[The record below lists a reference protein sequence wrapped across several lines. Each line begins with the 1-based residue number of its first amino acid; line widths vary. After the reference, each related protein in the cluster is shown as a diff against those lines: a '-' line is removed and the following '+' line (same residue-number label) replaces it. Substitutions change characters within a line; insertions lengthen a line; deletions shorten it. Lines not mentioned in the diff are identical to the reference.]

1 MDVSAQSVM
10 SWHDAENGPQS
21 MVIGPDCRDVGI
33 ERAVPIRRGGNYQH
47 RRNYEGHYWCAGS
60 GRHVWYESMTEY
72 TALMYLDHTERLSAV
87 ASQPVCFHFADAS
100 RHYPDFFA
108 LHESGEKVMY
118 DVRPLALVDKTAEEQ
133 FAKTSEACERI
144 GWGYAVLHGVSG
156 AQRHNLEWVAAYRH
170 PWNSPTADDRERLL
184 AFLDVPQTLGD
195 AARLLDLKHPERRVN
210 LVYHLMWQ
218 QEIAYDDALPLN
230 WSTSLRRSDD

>member
-1 MDVSAQSVM
+1 MDVSAQGVM

-72 TALMYLDHTERLSAV
+72 TALMHLDHTERLSAV
-87 ASQPVCFHFADAS
+87 ATQPVCLYFADGS

-118 DVRPLALVDKTAEEQ
+118 DVRPLELVDKAAEDQ
-133 FAKTSEACERI
+133 FVKTSQVCERI
-144 GWGYAVLHGVSG
+144 GWGYAVLHGVTG
-156 AQRHNLEWVAAYRH
+156 LQRHNLEWLAAYRH
-170 PWNSPTADDRERLL
+170 PWNCPTEGDRSQLL
-184 AFLDVPQTLGD
+184 AFLEEPQTLAD
-195 AARLLDLKHPERRVN
+195 AARLLDLKHPARRVH
-210 LVYHLMWQ
+210 LIYHLMWRR
-218 QEIAYDDALPLN
+218 EITYNDSLPLN
-230 WSTSLRRSDD
+230 WATPLGRSDV

>member
-1 MDVSAQSVM
+1 
-10 SWHDAENGPQS
+10 
-21 MVIGPDCRDVGI
+21 
-33 ERAVPIRRGGNYQH
+33 
-47 RRNYEGHYWCAGS
+47 
-60 GRHVWYESMTEY
+60 MTEY

-156 AQRHNLEWVAAYRH
+156 GSTLQPGVGGRVPPSLELADCWGPRAA
-170 PWNSPTADDRERLL
+170 A
-184 AFLDVPQTLGD
+184 G
-195 AARLLDLKHPERRVN
+195 
-210 LVYHLMWQ
+210 
-218 QEIAYDDALPLN
+218 LPRC
-230 WSTSLRRSDD
+230 TPDIR